1 MKNVKI
7 EPGCIS
13 CGSCQFIVP
22 EVFEVT
28 DTSHVKDNIDIQKYK
43 ELIQEA
49 AAKCPVQVIRIEE

>member
-28 DTSHVKDNIDIQKYK
+28 DTSHVKDNVDIQKYK
-43 ELIQEA
+43 ELIRDA
-49 AAKCPVQVIRIEE
+49 AAKCPVQVIRIQE